1 MGGAAK
7 LGDITV
13 VGITLPHEQTRD
25 FDGQDASAEAGIN
38 PPLSPSLDPRLH
50 KPGVTGSS
58 PVAATVGDDL
68 FFSKQ
73 SVNLT
78 VTRGEAMVSYH
89 ADRQSLGSSDIR
101 DLISRPIVY
110 RSSGSTLHDRA
121 DSGALTRGTLVH
133 SMLESGGLEQFKSL
147 SRLIPDEHLTKGG
160 IVSAAKGTTTWVEE
174 REPSV
179 LWVTPV
185 DWRFLEVVWRELRAN
200 RAARDLYESISEVE
214 VSIRWTR
221 PCGQMVRCRPDA
233 ITSDGQ
239 VIDFKTTRHADPV
252 REWHK
257 SVGDYLYH
265 VSDALYS
272 EGTALAGLR
281 EPTKPMVY
289 VLISTSYDC
298 TVQCV
303 TLPQAVRD
311 EGRRLLD
318 AALVE
323 RTARKS
329 FGMTDPDGYGSIAEL
344 PVPAWVIGKW
354 RHYR

>member
-1 MGGAAK
+1 MPKASKERAT
-7 LGDITV
+7 LASP
-13 VGITLPHEQTRD
+13 LPH
-25 FDGQDASAEAGIN
+25 SADSK
-38 PPLSPSLDPRLH
+38 SPS
-50 KPGVTGSS
+50 SS
-58 PVAATVGDDL
+58 TE
-68 FFSKQ
+68 Q
-73 SVNLT
+73 SRASSERDNLT
-78 VTRGEAMVSYH
+78 VTRGEAMADYH
-89 ADRQSLGSSDIR
+89 SDRQSLGSSDIR
-101 DLISRPIVY
+101 DLISRPVAY
-110 RSSGSTLHDRA
+110 RSYGSTLHDRA
-121 DSGALTRGTLVH
+121 DTGALTRGTLVH
-133 SMLESGGLEQFKSL
+133 DLLESGGLEQFRAKSC
-147 SRLIPDEHLTKGG
+147 LIPDEHLTKGG
-160 IVSAAKGTTTWVEE
+160 IVSAAKGTTAWVEE
-174 REPSV
+174 REQSV
-179 LWVTPV
+179 QWITP
-185 DWRFLEVVWRELRAN
+185 DDSRFLETVWRELQAN
-200 RAARDLYESISEVE
+200 RAARELYESISEVE

-221 PCGQMVRCRPDA
+221 PCGQKVRCRPDA

-239 VIDFKTTRHADPV
+239 VIDYKTTRHADPI

-281 EPTKPMVY
+281 TPTLPMVY

-329 FGMTDPDGYGSIAEL
+329 FGLEDPDGYGSISEL
-344 PVPAWVIGKW
+344 PVPAWVLGKW